1 MAKKIVF
8 YSVTAVIALGLMV
21 TGCGTEQ
28 TSFPVTP
35 FPDKPTFVYFFTDG

>member
-1 MAKKIVF
+1 MVKKTVL
-8 YSVTAVIALGLMV
+8 YSLTAVITLGLMV

-35 FPDKPTFVYFFTDG
+35 SPDKPTFLYFYTND